1 MPHCCKFE
9 EKLKI
14 MRKIWSWEP
23 KFSSR
28 KQDVQDNDVLD
39 NEITLREMSTKWPK
53 VQGICLRY
61 QQD

>member
-1 MPHCCKFE
+1 MPQCCKFE

-39 NEITLREMSTKWPK
+39 NGQRSKEF
-53 VQGICLRY
+53 V
-61 QQD
+61 